1 MKKEQINIRVSEQ
14 LKSTLKSNADNYS
27 LNLSEYLVFCGQNYI
42 EPDYVI
48 KNYLETLLANYALE
62 RFNLK
67 DVYSSAQLKQKM
79 NVISDLLQ
87 QL

>member
-14 LKSTLKSNADNYS
+14 LKTALKANSDKYNM
-27 LNLSEYLVFCGQNYI
+27 NLSEYLVFVGKNYLAP
-42 EPDYVI
+42 EVVV
-48 KNYLETLLANYALE
+48 KNYLETLLSKYALE

-67 DVYSSAQLKQKM
+67 DAYSSAQLTQKM